1 LQIGHD
7 LDFYSSLTVM
17 PTFYTVDRLGT
28 LRAGLTVDSS
38 QDYANCQFH
47 TTLGGPTRTDL
58 EVHLAGLFPD
68 GLSNH
73 GKFYL
78 LNHSLINPTRTPGV
92 PSGSMVPVSP
102 MIELIVELVRGN
114 DFPSRPSRY
123 ASMFALETADEALA
137 FRSAMRW
144 AGRTRWQ
151 EHTTFASRTAR
162 AALGR
167 RSYES
172 KRLTYD

>member
-1 LQIGHD
+1 MD
-7 LDFYSSLTVM
+7 LGFYSSLTVM

-28 LRAGLTVDSS
+28 LRTGLTVDSS

-68 GLSNH
+68 GLSKH

-78 LNHSLINPTRTPGV
+78 LNHSLINPTWTPGV

-102 MIELIVELVRGN
+102 MIELIAELVRRN
-114 DFPSRPSRY
+114 DFPSSTTAVDTPGAHRRVVDNGTAGLGTDVGAAILTTTLHGQWSG
-123 ASMFALETADEALA
+123 AFAISVGTVTGGSPE
-137 FRSAMRW
+137 R
-144 AGRTRWQ
+144 
-151 EHTTFASRTAR
+151 
-162 AALGR
+162 
-167 RSYES
+167 
-172 KRLTYD
+172 